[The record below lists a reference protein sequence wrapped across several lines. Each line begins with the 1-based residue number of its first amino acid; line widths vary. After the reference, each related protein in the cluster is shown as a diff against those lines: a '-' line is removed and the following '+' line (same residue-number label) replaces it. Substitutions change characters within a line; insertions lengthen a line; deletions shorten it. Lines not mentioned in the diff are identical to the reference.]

1 MPSCLNPSGS
11 LFQQKQS
18 ENYVSRINLYILLL
32 IGPITL
38 YSLHII
44 KNEVLRI
51 LSISNYTKQQVHLT
65 KVLRIIT
72 RSQIN
77 QGELNQ
83 ELSKILQMLAIMIS
97 AGESSI
103 AALRYISER
112 SSGRLATLIKAS
124 LENYNNNGNLFSTLE
139 FVSSATNSAQVRRL
153 LNAIRISSERGS
165 PMLDTLQNQV
175 RSLNKEIKV
184 NLLNKAGKSEIAL
197 LVPVVFLILPTS
209 ILFAVWPSI
218 YGLSNSGY

>member
-1 MPSCLNPSGS
+1 M
-11 LFQQKQS
+11 
-18 ENYVSRINLYILLL
+18 SRINLYILLL

-65 KVLRIIT
+65 KVLRFIT

-77 QGELNQ
+77 QAELNQ

>member
-1 MPSCLNPSGS
+1 M
-11 LFQQKQS
+11 
-18 ENYVSRINLYILLL
+18 SRINLYILLL

-38 YSLHII
+38 YSLRII

-51 LSISNYTKQQVHLT
+51 LSISNYTKQQVNLT

-77 QGELNQ
+77 QAELNQ

-124 LENYNNNGNLFSTLE
+124 LENYNYNGNLFSTLE

>member
-1 MPSCLNPSGS
+1 M
-11 LFQQKQS
+11 
-18 ENYVSRINLYILLL
+18 SRINLYILLL

-77 QGELNQ
+77 QAELNQ

-112 SSGRLATLIKAS
+112 SNGRLATLIKAS

>member
-1 MPSCLNPSGS
+1 M
-11 LFQQKQS
+11 
-18 ENYVSRINLYILLL
+18 SRINLYILLL

-38 YSLHII
+38 YSLRII

-51 LSISNYTKQQVHLT
+51 LSISNYTKQQVNLT

-77 QGELNQ
+77 QAELNQ

-124 LENYNNNGNLFSTLE
+124 LQNYNNNGNLFSTLE

>member
-1 MPSCLNPSGS
+1 M
-11 LFQQKQS
+11 
-18 ENYVSRINLYILLL
+18 SRINLYILLL

-38 YSLHII
+38 YSLLII
-44 KNEVLRI
+44 KNETIRI
-51 LSISNYTKQQVHLT
+51 LSISNYAKQQLYLL
-65 KVLRIIT
+65 KFLQIIT
-72 RSQIN
+72 GSQIKQN
-77 QGELNQ
+77 ELNQ

-97 AGESSI
+97 AGESPV

-112 SSGRLATLIKAS
+112 SSGKLATLIKAS
-124 LENYNNNGNLFSTLE
+124 LKNYNSNGNLFNTLE
-139 FVSSATNSAQVRRL
+139 YVSNATNSAQVRRL

-165 PMLDTLQNQV
+165 PIIDTLQNQV

>member
-1 MPSCLNPSGS
+1 M
-11 LFQQKQS
+11 
-18 ENYVSRINLYILLL
+18 SRINLYILLL

-38 YSLHII
+38 YSLLII
-44 KNEVLRI
+44 KNELLRI
-51 LSISNYTKQQVHLT
+51 LSISNYTKQQVYLT
-65 KVLRIIT
+65 KILKVVT

-77 QGELNQ
+77 QAELNQ
-83 ELSKILQMLAIMIS
+83 ELSKMLQMLAIMIS
-97 AGESSI
+97 AGESSV
-103 AALRYISER
+103 AALKYISER
-112 SSGRLATLIKAS
+112 SSGRLTALIKAS
-124 LENYNNNGNLFSTLE
+124 LDNYKNNGNLFSTLE
-139 FVSSATNSAQVRRL
+139 YLSSATNSAQVRRL
-153 LNAIRISSERGS
+153 LNAVRVSSERGS
-165 PMLDTLQNQV
+165 PILDTLQNQV

>member
-1 MPSCLNPSGS
+1 M
-11 LFQQKQS
+11 
-18 ENYVSRINLYILLL
+18 SRINLYILLL

-77 QGELNQ
+77 QADLNQ

>member
-1 MPSCLNPSGS
+1 M
-11 LFQQKQS
+11 
-18 ENYVSRINLYILLL
+18 SRINLYILLL

-38 YSLHII
+38 YSLFII
-44 KNEVLRI
+44 KNELLRI
-51 LSISNYTKQQVHLT
+51 LSISNYTKQQVYLT
-65 KVLRIIT
+65 KILKVVT

-77 QGELNQ
+77 QAELNQ
-83 ELSKILQMLAIMIS
+83 ELSKMLQMLAIMIS
-97 AGESSI
+97 AGESSV
-103 AALRYISER
+103 AALKYISER
-112 SSGRLATLIKAS
+112 SSGRLTALIKAS
-124 LENYNNNGNLFSTLE
+124 LNNYKNNGNLFSTLE
-139 FVSSATNSAQVRRL
+139 YLSSATNSAQVRRL
-153 LNAIRISSERGS
+153 LNAVRVSSERGS
-165 PMLDTLQNQV
+165 PILDTLQNQV

>member
-1 MPSCLNPSGS
+1 MN
-11 LFQQKQS
+11 
-18 ENYVSRINLYILLL
+18 RINLYILLL

-38 YSLHII
+38 YSLFII
-44 KNEVLRI
+44 KNEIIRI
-51 LSISNYTKQQVHLT
+51 LSISNYTKQQLYLT
-65 KVLRIIT
+65 KILRIIT

-77 QGELNQ
+77 QAELNQ
-83 ELSKILQMLAIMIS
+83 ELSKMLQMLAIMIS
-97 AGESSI
+97 AGESPV
-103 AALRYISER
+103 AALRYISNR

-124 LENYNNNGNLFSTLE
+124 LDNYSNNGNLFTTLE

-153 LNAIRISSERGS
+153 LNAVRVSSERGS

-175 RSLNKEIKV
+175 RALNKEIKV

>member
-1 MPSCLNPSGS
+1 M
-11 LFQQKQS
+11 
-18 ENYVSRINLYILLL
+18 SRINLYILLL

-38 YSLHII
+38 YSLFII
-44 KNEVLRI
+44 KNELLRI
-51 LSISNYTKQQVHLT
+51 LSISNYTKQQVYLT
-65 KVLRIIT
+65 KILKVVT

-77 QGELNQ
+77 QAELNQ
-83 ELSKILQMLAIMIS
+83 ELSKMLQMLAIMIS
-97 AGESSI
+97 AGESSV
-103 AALRYISER
+103 AALKYISER
-112 SSGRLATLIKAS
+112 SSGRLIALIKAS
-124 LENYNNNGNLFSTLE
+124 LNNYKNTGNLFSTLE
-139 FVSSATNSAQVRRL
+139 YLSSATNSAQVRRL
-153 LNAIRISSERGS
+153 LNAVRVSSERGS
-165 PMLDTLQNQV
+165 PILDTLQNQV

>member
-1 MPSCLNPSGS
+1 M
-11 LFQQKQS
+11 
-18 ENYVSRINLYILLL
+18 SRINLYILLL

-38 YSLHII
+38 YSLLII
-44 KNEVLRI
+44 KNELLRI
-51 LSISNYTKQQVHLT
+51 LSISNYTKQQVYLT
-65 KVLRIIT
+65 KILKVVT

-77 QGELNQ
+77 QAELNQ
-83 ELSKILQMLAIMIS
+83 ELSKMLQMLAIMIS
-97 AGESSI
+97 AGESSV
-103 AALRYISER
+103 AALKYISER
-112 SSGRLATLIKAS
+112 SSGRLIALIKAS
-124 LENYNNNGNLFSTLE
+124 LDNYKNNGNLFSTLE
-139 FVSSATNSAQVRRL
+139 YLSSATNSAQVRRL
-153 LNAIRISSERGS
+153 LNAVRVSSERGS
-165 PMLDTLQNQV
+165 PILDTLQNQV

>member
-1 MPSCLNPSGS
+1 M
-11 LFQQKQS
+11 
-18 ENYVSRINLYILLL
+18 SRINLYILLL

-38 YSLHII
+38 YSMHII

-77 QGELNQ
+77 QAELNQ

-124 LENYNNNGNLFSTLE
+124 LENYHNNGNLFSTLE

>member
-1 MPSCLNPSGS
+1 
-11 LFQQKQS
+11 
-18 ENYVSRINLYILLL
+18 VSRINLYILLL

-77 QGELNQ
+77 QAELNQ

-165 PMLDTLQNQV
+165 PILDTLQNQV
-175 RSLNKEIKV
+175 RSINKEIKV

>member
-1 MPSCLNPSGS
+1 M
-11 LFQQKQS
+11 
-18 ENYVSRINLYILLL
+18 SRINLYILLL

-65 KVLRIIT
+65 KILRIIT

-77 QGELNQ
+77 QAELNQ

-139 FVSSATNSAQVRRL
+139 FVSSATNSTQVRRL

-184 NLLNKAGKSEIAL
+184 NLLNKAGKSEIVL

>member
-1 MPSCLNPSGS
+1 M
-11 LFQQKQS
+11 
-18 ENYVSRINLYILLL
+18 SRINLYILLL

-38 YSLHII
+38 YSLLIV
-44 KNEVLRI
+44 KNEILRI

-65 KVLRIIT
+65 KIIRIIT

-77 QGELNQ
+77 QAELNQ

-139 FVSSATNSAQVRRL
+139 FISSATNSAQVRRL

>member
-1 MPSCLNPSGS
+1 M
-11 LFQQKQS
+11 
-18 ENYVSRINLYILLL
+18 SRINLYILLL

-38 YSLHII
+38 YSLLII
-44 KNEVLRI
+44 KNELLRI
-51 LSISNYTKQQVHLT
+51 LSISNYTKQQVYLT
-65 KVLRIIT
+65 KILKVVT

-77 QGELNQ
+77 QAELNQ
-83 ELSKILQMLAIMIS
+83 ELSKMLQMLAIMIS
-97 AGESSI
+97 AGESSVG
-103 AALRYISER
+103 ALKYISER
-112 SSGRLATLIKAS
+112 SSGRLIALIKAS
-124 LENYNNNGNLFSTLE
+124 LNNYKNNGNLFSTLE
-139 FVSSATNSAQVRRL
+139 YLSSATNSAQVRRL
-153 LNAIRISSERGS
+153 LNAVRVSSERGS
-165 PMLDTLQNQV
+165 PILDTLQNQV

>member
-1 MPSCLNPSGS
+1 M
-11 LFQQKQS
+11 
-18 ENYVSRINLYILLL
+18 SRINLYILLL

-38 YSLHII
+38 YSLRII

-51 LSISNYTKQQVHLT
+51 LSISNYTKQQVNLT

-77 QGELNQ
+77 QAELNQ

-103 AALRYISER
+103 AALRYINER
-112 SSGRLATLIKAS
+112 SSGRLATLIKES

>member
-1 MPSCLNPSGS
+1 M
-11 LFQQKQS
+11 
-18 ENYVSRINLYILLL
+18 SRINLYILLL

-38 YSLHII
+38 YSLFII
-44 KNEVLRI
+44 KNELLRI
-51 LSISNYTKQQVHLT
+51 LSISNYTKQQVYLT
-65 KVLRIIT
+65 KILKVVT

-77 QGELNQ
+77 QAELNQ
-83 ELSKILQMLAIMIS
+83 ELSKMLQMLAIMIS
-97 AGESSI
+97 AGESSV
-103 AALRYISER
+103 AALKYISER
-112 SSGRLATLIKAS
+112 SSGRLIALIKAS
-124 LENYNNNGNLFSTLE
+124 LDNYKNNGNLFSTLE
-139 FVSSATNSAQVRRL
+139 YLSSATNSAQVRRL
-153 LNAIRISSERGS
+153 LNAVRVSSERGS
-165 PMLDTLQNQV
+165 PILDTLQNQV